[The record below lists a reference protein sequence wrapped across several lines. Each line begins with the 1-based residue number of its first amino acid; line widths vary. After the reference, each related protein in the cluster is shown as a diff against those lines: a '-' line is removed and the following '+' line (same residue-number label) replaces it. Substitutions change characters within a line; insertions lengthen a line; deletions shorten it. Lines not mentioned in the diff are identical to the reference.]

1 MFLTFKIHC
10 FFLILVG
17 TLFMLF
23 VIKPII
29 ITDLVL
35 DAMKNV
41 KLEPN
46 AIPEWAK
53 NLSEENWKEVLGK
66 LQNIKS

>member
-1 MFLTFKIHC
+1 
-10 FFLILVG
+10 
-17 TLFMLF
+17 MLF